1 MGTVQAGA
9 GPALP
14 PARLQAPP
22 GGLHSG
28 RWASPQ
34 LPLLQGS
41 GLDDAGLHVAPATG
55 PLLWGWGSPVTGQRE
70 GSSSSSSECCLASPQ
85 LCREL
90 QQARGSLQPGENW
103 DEAAPHPQA
112 AGHRESHDHP
122 SLGSGPP
129 HTDPCPPSGG
139 VEAWAALALAGSRG
153 HSERCAGAVPA
164 ASGPGEGPCCSSEAK
179 SAVSSVTSG
188 LHSHPRLYE
197 SLLQLSNVSAWP
209 LRLRL
214 LSMTVP
220 WEPAQIIALM
230 QSRPSSL
237 PRIRKSLAEVNQ
249 IPVDVGLADARIIV
263 QHALL
268 MWRVNSLEKTPILGE
283 IEGGRRRGDRG

>member
-14 PARLQAPP
+14 PTRLQAPP
-22 GGLHSG
+22 EGLHSG

-41 GLDDAGLHVAPATG
+41 GLDDASLRVAPATG

-70 GSSSSSSECCLASPQ
+70 GSSSSSSERHPASPQ
-85 LCREL
+85 LLREL
-90 QQARGSLQPGENW
+90 QQARGSLGPGENW
-103 DEAAPHPQA
+103 DEAAPQPQA
-112 AGHRESHDHP
+112 GRHRESHDHP

-129 HTDPCPPSGG
+129 HTDPCPPSGS

-153 HSERCAGAVPA
+153 HSERWAGVVPA
-164 ASGPGEGPCCSSEAK
+164 TSGPREGPCCSSEAK

-197 SLLQLSNVSAWP
+197 SLLQLFSVPARP

-214 LSMTVP
+214 LSVTVP
-220 WEPAQIIALM
+220 WGPAQIIALT

-237 PRIRKSLAEVNQ
+237 PRVRSPSLRSTKS
-249 IPVDVGLADARIIV
+249 PWMWGL
-263 QHALL
+263 Q
-268 MWRVNSLEKTPILGE
+268 TPEL
-283 IEGGRRRGDRG
+283 